1 MLPATDRTARG
12 KINVKIPTSIITML
26 AGIAITLISL
36 WYGQNHGWMPVA
48 ASQEAPLVDGLFNT
62 MMTIATA
69 LFLLVEGAIVIA
81 VFRFR
86 QKPGDNTDGPPI
98 EGNLPLEILWT
109 GIPVVIVLGLSIY
122 SFEVYNTMGG
132 LDPMASSD
140 PRKEEV
146 ALLPGAAIAAT
157 LPENQPSNMVP
168 SHHHMHMALGVG
180 ASPASQGKPA
190 DVEVN
195 ITGLQF
201 AWLFNYPASGVIA
214 GELHVPA
221 GKEVQLNIT
230 AQDVLHAF
238 WVPQF
243 RLKQDA
249 IPGRTA
255 QLRFRPQLPGTYPI
269 ICAELCGSYHGA
281 MQSQVI
287 VHTPEEYDTWLQS
300 QIASKSTDDRSL
312 AMASGELSDRDRL
325 ALRTADLGI
334 TADTLA
340 QVHQH

>member
-1 MLPATDRTARG
+1 MLPATERTARG
-12 KINVKIPTSIITML
+12 EIHVKIPTSIITML

-48 ASQEAPLVDGLFNT
+48 ASLEAPLVDGLFNT

-109 GIPVVIVLGLSIY
+109 GIPVIIVLGLSIY
-122 SFEVYNTMGG
+122 SFEVYNSMGG
-132 LDPMASSD
+132 LDPMASGD
-140 PRKEEV
+140 PHTQEV
-146 ALLPGAAIAAT
+146 AMQPGSAIAAT
-157 LPENQPSNMVP
+157 LENPPLKMT
-168 SHHHMHMALGVG
+168 HMHNHMALGVG
-180 ASPASQGKPA
+180 ASPDSQGKPA
-190 DVEVN
+190 DVEVDVL
-195 ITGLQF
+195 GLQF
-201 AWLFNYPASGVIA
+201 AWLFTYPASGVVA
-214 GELHVPA
+214 GELHIPA
-221 GKEVQLNIT
+221 GKEVQLNIK
-230 AQDVLHAF
+230 AQDVIHAF

-249 IPGRTA
+249 IPGRTSE
-255 QLRFRPQLPGTYPI
+255 LRFHPQLPGTYPI

-281 MQSQVI
+281 MQTQVI
-287 VHTPEEYDTWLQS
+287 IHTPEEYDAWLQS
-300 QIASKSTDDRSL
+300 QIASQAIDDRTV
-312 AMASGELSDRDRL
+312 AMASADISDRDRL
-325 ALRTADLGI
+325 AMRTADLGI

-340 QVHQH
+340 QIHPNR